1 MTWFAPAARASPAR
15 NDRWEAP
22 TLAALRP
29 RSRASL
35 AGHAME
41 CAIKPAS
48 KTGRIEVGTA
58 LPVIVNA
65 QKPTVCRQTQVTVAF
80 DELPFWQPL
89 IPGTAAHQ
97 WSIHRRSNV
106 ESAFS
111 HIKDE
116 ATQSVRRGDIR
127 VMGIAKVTLAVL
139 LNAMAANLAEVARWR
154 ERSTGVRSLDDARE
168 RKARKPRR
176 ITIKR
181 EADKPRRAEARAKHA
196 AEKEA
201 AKARLQAVSD
211 EFENPPGGGYAPPSV

>member
-1 MTWFAPAARASPAR
+1 
-15 NDRWEAP
+15 
-22 TLAALRP
+22 
-29 RSRASL
+29 
-35 AGHAME
+35 ME
-41 CAIKPAS
+41 CANKPAS

-176 ITIKR
+176 
-181 EADKPRRAEARAKHA
+181 AEARAKHA